1 MARVR
6 IYQIARELGIPSQD
20 VVQQAR
26 DIGLVVGAASSTISS
41 EEAELVRFA
50 LVGEEE
56 TPPPETTEPPP
67 PEPEENPEAVVSE
80 EVIQAPEEVVQ
91 APDKPKESPLI
102 EDLVVEVSDVAS
114 VAEYAEAIG
123 VPVTEVVAKLIGMGE
138 MVGAGQGM
146 PTEHMVK
153 VGESFGTLVEVVKSA
168 PEPIRVV
175 RLRDIP
181 ADDPRDLVERPP
193 IVTVMGHVDHGKTSL
208 LDALRRTDVVSE
220 EAGGITQ
227 HIGAYQA
234 TVGGNSITFIDTP
247 GHEAFTTLRARGAEL
262 TDIVVLVIAADD
274 GVMPQ
279 TVEAISHARA
289 AGVDLLVAIN
299 KIDQPGADP
308 LSVRAMLT
316 EQNVITEELGGD
328 VPSVEISATEGD
340 GLEDLLETLDL
351 MSQLK
356 ELKASPTPL
365 ASGVVVDSRLD
376 RGMGPV
382 ATVIVQRGT
391 LRRGDALVAGAVS
404 GRVRAMFN
412 HAGQKVSSATPSTPV
427 LVMGWN
433 EAPGAGEGF
442 EVVKTERL
450 ARQLAAVQG
459 DLDRQQKIRTEMPS
473 ARDRF
478 VAHLEQLQSTEG
490 ELRLVIKADSHGS
503 VETLREAIGKIK
515 REEGKIDIVH
525 SAVGGINF
533 NDVNLSD
540 VTGAVIVGFNV
551 RAESKAVREA
561 QQRGIDIRSYSVIYE
576 LLDDVEQMLVGR
588 LAPER
593 HEDILG
599 IAEVRALF
607 RVPRAV
613 AAGCLVT
620 EGRMAK
626 GANVRLFRDEVVI
639 YTGSINS
646 LRRFKQNVDEVVF
659 GLECGIVLERYNDVK
674 EGDLI
679 EAFAVREVA
688 RT

>member
-6 IYQIARELGIPSQD
+6 IYQIARELGLSSQD
-20 VVQQAR
+20 VIQQAME
-26 DIGLVVGAASSTISS
+26 IGLAVKAASSSISS

-50 LVGEEE
+50 LVGEVPPAPAPEPQPE
-56 TPPPETTEPPP
+56 PVPEAEPTPV
-67 PEPEENPEAVVSE
+67 EPEEEIPASE
-80 EVIQAPEEVVQ
+80 EEAEHTPELDVV
-91 APDKPKESPLI
+91 PDV
-102 EDLVVEVSDVAS
+102 VVEVSDRAS
-114 VAEYAEAIG
+114 VAEYAEALG
-123 VPVTEVVAKLIGMGE
+123 VPVGEVVAKLIGMGT
-138 MVGAGQGM
+138 VAGAGYAM
-146 PTEHMVK
+146 HTEHMEE
-153 VGESFGTLVEVVKSA
+153 VGESFGILVEVVESTPERA
-168 PEPIRVV
+168 PVV

-193 IVTVMGHVDHGKTSL
+193 IVTVMGHVDHGKTTL
-208 LDALRRTDVVSE
+208 LDALRRTDVVSG

-234 TVGGNSITFIDTP
+234 TVEGNPITFIDTP

-289 AGVDLLVAIN
+289 AGVELLVAIN
-299 KIDQPGADP
+299 KMDQPGADP
-308 LSVRAMLT
+308 LAVRTKLT
-316 EQNVITEELGGD
+316 EQEVITEELGGD
-328 VPSVEISATEGD
+328 TPSVEISATRGD
-340 GLEDLLETLDL
+340 GLEDLLETIDL
-351 MSQLK
+351 MAQIQ
-356 ELKASPTPL
+356 ELKASPKPL

-391 LRRGDALVAGAVS
+391 LRRGNALVAGGVS

-412 HAGQKVSSATPSTPV
+412 HSGQKVSAATPSTPV

-433 EAPGAGEGF
+433 DVPGAGDGF
-442 EVVKTERL
+442 EVIKTERL
-450 ARQLAAVQG
+450 ARRLASDQA
-459 DLDRQQKIRTEMPS
+459 DRDRQRKIRMDMPT

-478 VAHLEQLQSTEG
+478 VSHLEQLQSTEG

-515 REEGKIDIVH
+515 REEGRIEIIH
-525 SAVGGINF
+525 SAVGGINL

-551 RAESKAVREA
+551 RAETKASREA
-561 QQRGIDIRSYSVIYE
+561 QQRGIDFRSYSVIYE
-576 LLDDVEQMLVGR
+576 LLDDVEQLLVGK

-599 IAEVRALF
+599 VAEVRALF
-607 RVPRAV
+607 RVPRAM
-613 AAGCLVT
+613 AAGCFVA
-620 EGRMAK
+620 EGRMSR
-626 GANVRLFRDEVVI
+626 GAEVRLYRDDVVI
-639 YTGSINS
+639 YTGSIAS
-646 LRRFKQNVDEVVF
+646 LRRFKQNVEEVVF
-659 GLECGIVLERYNDVK
+659 GLECGIVLERYNDAK

-679 EAFAVREVA
+679 EAFMVREVA

>member
-6 IYQIARELGIPSQD
+6 IYQIARELGLSSQE
-20 VVQQAR
+20 VIQQATE
-26 DIGLVVGAASSTISS
+26 IGLVVNAASSSISR

-50 LVGEEE
+50 LVGEVQLAPEPQPETAPKAEPAPVEPEMEIQASEEE
-56 TPPPETTEPPP
+56 TEQT
-67 PEPEENPEAVVSE
+67 PEPD
-80 EVIQAPEEVVQ
+80 EVLDV
-91 APDKPKESPLI
+91 
-102 EDLVVEVSDVAS
+102 VVEVSDRAS
-114 VAEYAEAIG
+114 VAEYAEALG
-123 VPVTEVVAKLIGMGE
+123 VPVGEVVAKLIGMGT
-138 MVGAGQGM
+138 VAGAGYGM
-146 PTEHMVK
+146 PTEHMEE
-153 VGESFGTLVEVVKSA
+153 VGESFGVLVEVVESTPERA
-168 PEPIRVV
+168 PVV

-193 IVTVMGHVDHGKTSL
+193 IVTVMGHVDHGKTTL
-208 LDALRRTDVVSE
+208 LDALRRTDVVSG

-234 TVGGNSITFIDTP
+234 TVEGNLITFIDTP

-289 AGVDLLVAIN
+289 AGVDMLVAIN

-308 LSVRAMLT
+308 LAVRTKLT
-316 EQNVITEELGGD
+316 EQEVITEELGGD
-328 VPSVEISATEGD
+328 TPSVEISATRGD
-340 GLEDLLETLDL
+340 GLEDLLETIDL
-351 MSQLK
+351 MAQIQ
-356 ELKASPTPL
+356 ELKASPKPL

-391 LRRGDALVAGAVS
+391 LRRGNALVAGGVS

-412 HAGQKVSSATPSTPV
+412 HSGQKVSTATPSTPV

-433 EAPGAGEGF
+433 DVPGAGDGF
-442 EVVKTERL
+442 EVVKSERL
-450 ARQLAAVQG
+450 ARQLAADQA
-459 DLDRQQKIRTEMPS
+459 DRDRQRKINMEMPT

-478 VAHLEQLQSTEG
+478 VSHLEQMQSTAG

-515 REEGKIDIVH
+515 REQGRIEIVH
-525 SAVGGINF
+525 SAVGGINL
-533 NDVNLSD
+533 NDVNLCD

-551 RAESKAVREA
+551 RAETKASREA
-561 QQRGIDIRSYSVIYE
+561 QQRGIDFRSYSVIYE
-576 LLDDVEQMLVGR
+576 LLDDVEQLLVGK

-599 IAEVRALF
+599 VAEVRALF
-607 RVPRAV
+607 RVPRAM
-613 AAGCLVT
+613 AAGCLVA
-620 EGRMAK
+620 EGRMSSGVA
-626 GANVRLFRDEVVI
+626 VRLYRDDVVI
-639 YTGSINS
+639 YTGSIVS
-646 LRRFKQNVDEVVF
+646 LRRFKQNVEEVVF

-679 EAFAVREVA
+679 EAFIVREVA

>member
-6 IYQIARELGIPSQD
+6 IYQIARELGLSSQD
-20 VVQQAR
+20 VIQQAAE
-26 DIGLVVGAASSTISS
+26 IGLAVKAASSSFS
-41 EEAELVRFA
+41 NEEAELVRFA
-50 LVGEEE
+50 LVGEVEPVPEPQPETAPEAEPTPVEPEQEIRASEEE
-56 TPPPETTEPPP
+56 TEQT
-67 PEPEENPEAVVSE
+67 PEPD
-80 EVIQAPEEVVQ
+80 VIQ
-91 APDKPKESPLI
+91 D
-102 EDLVVEVSDVAS
+102 VVEVSDQAS
-114 VAEYAEAIG
+114 VAEYAEALG
-123 VPVTEVVAKLIGMGE
+123 VPVGKVVAKLIGMGT
-138 MVGAGQGM
+138 VAGAGYGM
-146 PTEHMVK
+146 PVEHMEE
-153 VGESFGTLVEVVKSA
+153 VGESFGILVEVVESTPERA
-168 PEPIRVV
+168 PVV

-193 IVTVMGHVDHGKTSL
+193 IVTVMGHVDHGKTTL
-208 LDALRRTDVVSE
+208 LDALRRTDVVSG

-234 TVGGNSITFIDTP
+234 TVEGSPITFIDTP

-299 KIDQPGADP
+299 KMDRPSADP
-308 LSVRAMLT
+308 LAIRTKLT
-316 EQNVITEELGGD
+316 EQEVITEELGGD
-328 VPSVEISATEGD
+328 TPSVEISATRGD
-340 GLEDLLETLDL
+340 GLEDLLETIDL
-351 MSQLK
+351 MAQIK
-356 ELKASPTPL
+356 ELKASPKPL

-391 LRRGDALVAGAVS
+391 LRRGNALVAGGVS

-412 HAGQKVSSATPSTPV
+412 HSGQKVSTATPSTPV
-427 LVMGWN
+427 LVMGWKDL
-433 EAPGAGEGF
+433 PGAGDGF
-442 EVVKTERL
+442 EVVKSERL
-450 ARQLAAVQG
+450 ARQLAADQA
-459 DLDRQQKIRTEMPS
+459 DRDRQRKIKMDMPT

-478 VAHLEQLQSTEG
+478 VSHLEQMQSTEG

-515 REEGKIDIVH
+515 RENGRIEIVH
-525 SAVGGINF
+525 SAVGGINL
-533 NDVNLSD
+533 NDVNLSH

-551 RAESKAVREA
+551 RAETKASREA
-561 QQRGIDIRSYSVIYE
+561 RQRGIEFRSYSIIYE
-576 LLDDVEQMLVGR
+576 LLDDVEQLLVGK

-599 IAEVRALF
+599 VAEVRALF
-607 RVPRAV
+607 RVPQAM
-613 AAGCLVT
+613 AAGCFVA
-620 EGRMAK
+620 EGRMSR
-626 GANVRLFRDEVVI
+626 GAEVRLHRDDVVI
-639 YTGSINS
+639 YTGSIDS
-646 LRRFKQNVDEVVF
+646 LRRFKQNVEEVVF

-679 EAFAVREVA
+679 EAFMVREVA

>member
-6 IYQIARELGIPSQD
+6 IYQIARELGLSSQD
-20 VVQQAR
+20 VIQQAIE
-26 DIGLVVGAASSTISS
+26 IGLAVKAASSSISS

-50 LVGEEE
+50 LVGEV
-56 TPPPETTEPPP
+56 PPAPA
-67 PEPEENPEAVVSE
+67 PEPQPEPAPEAEPAPVEPEDEIPVSE
-80 EVIQAPEEVVQ
+80 EEAEQTPE
-91 APDKPKESPLI
+91 PDV
-102 EDLVVEVSDVAS
+102 VVEVSDRAS
-114 VAEYAEAIG
+114 VAEYAEALG
-123 VPVTEVVAKLIGMGE
+123 VPVGEVVAKLIGMGT
-138 MVGAGQGM
+138 VAGAGYAM
-146 PTEHMVK
+146 PTEHMEE
-153 VGESFGTLVEVVKSA
+153 VGESFGTLVEVVESTPERA
-168 PEPIRVV
+168 PVV

-193 IVTVMGHVDHGKTSL
+193 IVTVMGHVDHGKTTL
-208 LDALRRTDVVSE
+208 LDALRRTDVVSG

-234 TVGGNSITFIDTP
+234 TVEGNPITFIDTP

-289 AGVDLLVAIN
+289 AGVELLVAIN
-299 KIDQPGADP
+299 KMDQPGADP
-308 LSVRAMLT
+308 LAVRTKLT
-316 EQNVITEELGGD
+316 EQEVITEELGGD
-328 VPSVEISATEGD
+328 TPSVEISATKGD
-340 GLEDLLETLDL
+340 GLEDLLETIDL
-351 MSQLK
+351 MAQIQ
-356 ELKASPTPL
+356 ELKASPKPL

-391 LRRGDALVAGAVS
+391 LRRGNALVAGGVS

-412 HAGQKVSSATPSTPV
+412 HSGQKVSTATPSTPV

-433 EAPGAGEGF
+433 DVPGAGDGF

-450 ARQLAAVQG
+450 ARQLASDQA
-459 DLDRQQKIRTEMPS
+459 DRDRQRKIRMDMPT

-478 VAHLEQLQSTEG
+478 VSHLEQLQSTKG

-515 REEGKIDIVH
+515 RQEGRIEIIH
-525 SAVGGINF
+525 SAVGGINL

-551 RAESKAVREA
+551 RAETKASREA
-561 QQRGIDIRSYSVIYE
+561 QQRGIDFRSYSVIYE
-576 LLDDVEQMLVGR
+576 LLDDVEQLLVGK

-599 IAEVRALF
+599 VAEVRALF
-607 RVPRAV
+607 RVPRAM
-613 AAGCLVT
+613 AAGCFVA
-620 EGRMAK
+620 EGRVSR
-626 GANVRLFRDEVVI
+626 GAEVRLYRDDVVI
-639 YTGSINS
+639 YTGSIAS
-646 LRRFKQNVDEVVF
+646 LRRFKQNVEEVVF
-659 GLECGIVLERYNDVK
+659 GLECGIVLERYNDAK

-679 EAFAVREVA
+679 EAFMVREVA

>member
-6 IYQIARELGIPSQD
+6 IYQIARELGLSSQD
-20 VVQQAR
+20 VIQQSIE
-26 DIGLVVGAASSTISS
+26 IGLAVKAASSSISS

-50 LVGEEE
+50 LVGEV
-56 TPPPETTEPPP
+56 PPA
-67 PEPEENPEAVVSE
+67 PEPQPEPAPEAEPAPVEPEDEIPVSE
-80 EVIQAPEEVVQ
+80 EEAEQTPEPDVV
-91 APDKPKESPLI
+91 PDV
-102 EDLVVEVSDVAS
+102 VVEVSDRAS
-114 VAEYAEAIG
+114 VAEYAEALG
-123 VPVTEVVAKLIGMGE
+123 VPVGEVVAKLIGMGT
-138 MVGAGQGM
+138 VAGAGYAM
-146 PTEHMVK
+146 PTEHMEE
-153 VGESFGTLVEVVKSA
+153 VGESFGTLVEVVESTPERA
-168 PEPIRVV
+168 PVV

-193 IVTVMGHVDHGKTSL
+193 IVTVMGHVDHGKTTL
-208 LDALRRTDVVSE
+208 LDALRRTDVVSG

-234 TVGGNSITFIDTP
+234 TVEGNPITFIDTP

-289 AGVDLLVAIN
+289 AGVELLVAIN
-299 KIDQPGADP
+299 KMDQPGADP
-308 LSVRAMLT
+308 LAVRTKLT
-316 EQNVITEELGGD
+316 EQEVITEELGGD
-328 VPSVEISATEGD
+328 TPSVEISATKGD
-340 GLEDLLETLDL
+340 GLEDLLETIDL
-351 MSQLK
+351 MAQIQ
-356 ELKASPTPL
+356 ELKASPKPL

-391 LRRGDALVAGAVS
+391 LRRGNALVAGGVS

-412 HAGQKVSSATPSTPV
+412 HSGQKVSTATPSTPV

-433 EAPGAGEGF
+433 DVPGAGDGF

-450 ARQLAAVQG
+450 ARQLASDQA
-459 DLDRQQKIRTEMPS
+459 DRDRQRKIRMDMPT

-478 VAHLEQLQSTEG
+478 VSHLEQLQSTEG

-515 REEGKIDIVH
+515 REEGRIEIIH
-525 SAVGGINF
+525 SAVGGINL

-551 RAESKAVREA
+551 RAETKASREA
-561 QQRGIDIRSYSVIYE
+561 QQRGIDFRSYSVIYE
-576 LLDDVEQMLVGR
+576 LLDDVEQLLVGK

-599 IAEVRALF
+599 VAEVRALF
-607 RVPRAV
+607 RVPRAM
-613 AAGCLVT
+613 AAGCFVA
-620 EGRMAK
+620 EGRVSR
-626 GANVRLFRDEVVI
+626 GAEVRLYRDDVVI
-639 YTGSINS
+639 YTGSIAS
-646 LRRFKQNVDEVVF
+646 LRRFKENVEEVVF
-659 GLECGIVLERYNDVK
+659 GLECGIVLERYNDAK

-679 EAFAVREVA
+679 EAFMVREVA

>member
-6 IYQIARELGIPSQD
+6 IYQIARELGLSSQD
-20 VVQQAR
+20 VIQQAAE
-26 DIGLVVGAASSTISS
+26 IGLAVKAASSSISN

-50 LVGEEE
+50 LVGEV
-56 TPPPETTEPPP
+56 PPAPAPKPQPEPV
-67 PEPEENPEAVVSE
+67 PEPEPTPVEPEEEIQASE
-80 EVIQAPEEVVQ
+80 EDTEQTPEPDVVQ
-91 APDKPKESPLI
+91 D
-102 EDLVVEVSDVAS
+102 VVEVSDRAS
-114 VAEYAEAIG
+114 VAEYAETLG
-123 VPVTEVVAKLIGMGE
+123 VPVGEVVAKLIGMGT
-138 MVGAGQGM
+138 VAGAGYGM
-146 PTEHMVK
+146 PTEHMEE
-153 VGESFGTLVEVVKSA
+153 VGESFGILVEVVESI
-168 PEPIRVV
+168 PERVPVV

-193 IVTVMGHVDHGKTSL
+193 IVTVMGHVDHGKTTL
-208 LDALRRTDVVSE
+208 LDALRRTDVVSG

-234 TVGGNSITFIDTP
+234 TVEGNPITFIDTP

-299 KIDQPGADP
+299 KMDQPGADP
-308 LSVRAMLT
+308 LAVRTKLT
-316 EQNVITEELGGD
+316 EQEVITEELGGD
-328 VPSVEISATEGD
+328 TPSVEISATRGD
-340 GLEDLLETLDL
+340 GLEDLLETIDL
-351 MSQLK
+351 MAQIK
-356 ELKASPTPL
+356 ELKASPKPL

-391 LRRGDALVAGAVS
+391 LRRGNALVAGGVS

-412 HAGQKVSSATPSTPV
+412 HSGQKVSTATPSTPV

-433 EAPGAGEGF
+433 DVPGAGDGF
-442 EVVKTERL
+442 EVIKTERL
-450 ARQLAAVQG
+450 ARRLASDQA
-459 DLDRQQKIRTEMPS
+459 DRDRQRKIKMDMPT

-478 VAHLEQLQSTEG
+478 VSHLEQLQSTEG

-515 REEGKIDIVH
+515 REEGRIEIIH
-525 SAVGGINF
+525 SAVGGINL

-551 RAESKAVREA
+551 RAETKASREA
-561 QQRGIDIRSYSVIYE
+561 QQRGIDFRSYSVIYE
-576 LLDDVEQMLVGR
+576 LLDDVEQLLVGK

-599 IAEVRALF
+599 VAEVRALF
-607 RVPRAV
+607 RVPRAM
-613 AAGCLVT
+613 AAGCFVA
-620 EGRMAK
+620 EGRMSR
-626 GANVRLFRDEVVI
+626 GAEVRLYRDDVVI
-639 YTGSINS
+639 YTGSIAS
-646 LRRFKQNVDEVVF
+646 LRRFKQNVEEVVF
-659 GLECGIVLERYNDVK
+659 GLECGIVLERYNDAK

-679 EAFAVREVA
+679 EAFMVREVA

>member
-6 IYQIARELGIPSQD
+6 IYQIARELGLSSQD
-20 VVQQAR
+20 VIRQAKE
-26 DIGLVVGAASSTISS
+26 IGLVVRAASSTIST

-50 LVGEEE
+50 LVGE
-56 TPPPETTEPPP
+56 PETAPEPAPI
-67 PEPEENPEAVVSE
+67 PEPEPVEEAPAPPVSVE
-80 EVIQAPEEVVQ
+80 DPPVPEE
-91 APDKPKESPLI
+91 APLPPVEELS
-102 EDLVVEVSDVAS
+102 VVEVKDTAS
-114 VAEYAEAIG
+114 VAEYAEALD
-123 VPVTEVVAKLIGMGE
+123 VPVGEVVARMIGMGRV
-138 MVGAGQGM
+138 VGAGQLM
-146 PTEHMVK
+146 PRDLMAE
-153 VGESFGTLVEVVKSA
+153 VGEGFGALVEVTESA
-168 PEPIRVV
+168 PERVPVV
-175 RLRDIP
+175 RLRDVP
-181 ADDPRDLVERPP
+181 ADDPKDLVERPP
-193 IVTVMGHVDHGKTSL
+193 IVTVMGHVDHGKTTL
-208 LDALRRTDVVSE
+208 LDAFRRTDVVSG

-234 TVGGNSITFIDTP
+234 TVEGNPITFIDTP

-279 TVEAISHARA
+279 TVEAVSHARA
-289 AGVDLLVAIN
+289 AGVDMLVAIN
-299 KIDQPGADP
+299 KIDRPGADP
-308 LSVRAMLT
+308 MSVRTKLT
-316 EQNVITEELGGD
+316 EHNVIVEELGGD

-340 GLEDLLETLDL
+340 GLDELLETIDL
-351 MSQLK
+351 MAQIQ
-356 ELKASPTPL
+356 ELKASPKPL

-391 LRRGDALVAGAVS
+391 LKRGDALVAGGVS

-412 HAGQKVSSATPSTPV
+412 HAGQRVSSATPSVPV

-433 EAPGAGEGF
+433 DVPGAGDGF
-442 EVVKTERL
+442 EVVKNERL
-450 ARQLAAVQG
+450 ARQLAASQA
-459 DLDRQQKIRTEMPS
+459 DRDRERKIRMEMPS

-478 VAHLEQLQSTEG
+478 VSHLEQLQSTQG
-490 ELRLVIKADSHGS
+490 ELRLVVKADAHGS

-515 REEGKIDIVH
+515 RDEGRIEIIH
-525 SAVGGINF
+525 AAVGGINL

-551 RAESKAVREA
+551 RAESKAAREA
-561 QQRGIDIRSYSVIYE
+561 QQRGIEVRSYSVIYE
-576 LLDDVEQMLVGR
+576 LLDDVEQLLVGR

-599 IAEVRALF
+599 VAEVRALF
-607 RVPRAV
+607 RVPRAM

-620 EGRMAK
+620 EGRMAL
-626 GANVRLFRDEVVI
+626 GADVRLYRNDVVI
-639 YTGSINS
+639 YTGSIAS
-646 LRRFKQNVDEVVF
+646 LRRFKQDVDEVVF
-659 GLECGIVLERYNDVK
+659 GLECGMVLERYNDVK

-679 EAFAVREVA
+679 EAFTVREVA

>member
-6 IYQIARELGIPSQD
+6 IYQIARELGLSSQD
-20 VVQQAR
+20 VIQQATE
-26 DIGLVVGAASSTISS
+26 IGLAVKAASSSISS

-50 LVGEEE
+50 LVGEV
-56 TPPPETTEPPP
+56 PPAPT
-67 PEPEENPEAVVSE
+67 PEPQPEPAPEAEPAPVEPEDEIPVSE
-80 EVIQAPEEVVQ
+80 EEAEQTPEPDVV
-91 APDKPKESPLI
+91 PDV
-102 EDLVVEVSDVAS
+102 VVEVSDRAS
-114 VAEYAEAIG
+114 VAEYAEALG
-123 VPVTEVVAKLIGMGE
+123 VPVGEVVAKLIGMGT
-138 MVGAGQGM
+138 VAGAGYAM
-146 PTEHMVK
+146 PTEHMEE
-153 VGESFGTLVEVVKSA
+153 VGESFGTLVEVVESTPERA
-168 PEPIRVV
+168 PVV

-193 IVTVMGHVDHGKTSL
+193 IVTVMGHVDHGKTTL
-208 LDALRRTDVVSE
+208 LDALRRTDVVSG

-234 TVGGNSITFIDTP
+234 TVEGNPITFIDTP

-289 AGVDLLVAIN
+289 AGVELLVAIN
-299 KIDQPGADP
+299 KMDQPGADP
-308 LSVRAMLT
+308 LAVRTKLT
-316 EQNVITEELGGD
+316 EQEVITEELGGD
-328 VPSVEISATEGD
+328 TPSVEISATRGD
-340 GLEDLLETLDL
+340 GLEDLLETIDL
-351 MSQLK
+351 MAQIQ
-356 ELKASPTPL
+356 ELKASPKPL

-391 LRRGDALVAGAVS
+391 LRRGNALVAGGVS

-412 HAGQKVSSATPSTPV
+412 HSGQKVSTATPSMPV

-433 EAPGAGEGF
+433 DVPGAGDGF

-450 ARQLAAVQG
+450 ARRLAADQA
-459 DLDRQQKIRTEMPS
+459 DRDRQRKIRMEMPT

-478 VAHLEQLQSTEG
+478 VSHLEQLQSTEG

-515 REEGKIDIVH
+515 REEGRIEIIH
-525 SAVGGINF
+525 SAVGGINL

-551 RAESKAVREA
+551 RAETKASRVA
-561 QQRGIDIRSYSVIYE
+561 QQRGIDFRSYSVIYE
-576 LLDDVEQMLVGR
+576 LLDDVEQLLVGK

-599 IAEVRALF
+599 VAEVRALF
-607 RVPRAV
+607 RVPRAM
-613 AAGCLVT
+613 AAGCFVA
-620 EGRMAK
+620 EGRMSQ
-626 GANVRLFRDEVVI
+626 GAEVRLYRDDVVI
-639 YTGSINS
+639 YTGSIAS
-646 LRRFKQNVDEVVF
+646 LRRFKQNVEEVVF
-659 GLECGIVLERYNDVK
+659 GLECGIVLERYNDAK

-679 EAFAVREVA
+679 EAFMVREVA

>member
-6 IYQIARELGIPSQD
+6 IYQIARELGLSSQD
-20 VVQQAR
+20 VIQQAIE
-26 DIGLVVGAASSTISS
+26 IGLAVKAASSSISS

-50 LVGEEE
+50 LVGEVPPAPAPEPQPE
-56 TPPPETTEPPP
+56 PPPEAEPAPV
-67 PEPEENPEAVVSE
+67 EPEDEIPVSE
-80 EVIQAPEEVVQ
+80 EEAEQTPEPDVV
-91 APDKPKESPLI
+91 PDV
-102 EDLVVEVSDVAS
+102 VVEVSDRAS
-114 VAEYAEAIG
+114 VAEYAEALG
-123 VPVTEVVAKLIGMGE
+123 VPVGEVVAKLIGMGT
-138 MVGAGQGM
+138 VAGAGYAM
-146 PTEHMVK
+146 PTEHMEE
-153 VGESFGTLVEVVKSA
+153 VGESFGTLVEVVESTPERA
-168 PEPIRVV
+168 PVV

-193 IVTVMGHVDHGKTSL
+193 IVTVMGHVDHGKTTL
-208 LDALRRTDVVSE
+208 LDALRRTDVVSG

-234 TVGGNSITFIDTP
+234 TVEGNPITFIDTP

-289 AGVDLLVAIN
+289 AGVELLVAIN
-299 KIDQPGADP
+299 KMDQPGADP
-308 LSVRAMLT
+308 LAVRTKLT
-316 EQNVITEELGGD
+316 EQEVITEELGGD
-328 VPSVEISATEGD
+328 TPSVEISATRGD
-340 GLEDLLETLDL
+340 GLEDLLETIDL
-351 MSQLK
+351 MAQIK
-356 ELKASPTPL
+356 ELKASPKPL

-391 LRRGDALVAGAVS
+391 LRRGNALVAGGVS

-412 HAGQKVSSATPSTPV
+412 HSGQKVSTATPSTPV

-433 EAPGAGEGF
+433 DVPGAGDGF

-450 ARQLAAVQG
+450 ARQLASDQA
-459 DLDRQQKIRTEMPS
+459 DRDRQRKIRMDMPT

-478 VAHLEQLQSTEG
+478 VSHLEQLQSPKG

-515 REEGKIDIVH
+515 REEGRIEIIH
-525 SAVGGINF
+525 SAVGGINL

-551 RAESKAVREA
+551 RAETKASREA
-561 QQRGIDIRSYSVIYE
+561 QQRGIDFRSYSVIYE
-576 LLDDVEQMLVGR
+576 LLDDVEQLLVGK

-599 IAEVRALF
+599 VAEVRALF
-607 RVPRAV
+607 RVPRAM
-613 AAGCLVT
+613 AAGCFVA
-620 EGRMAK
+620 EGRVSR
-626 GANVRLFRDEVVI
+626 GAEVRLFRDDVVI
-639 YTGSINS
+639 YTGSIAS
-646 LRRFKQNVDEVVF
+646 LRRFKQNVEEVVF
-659 GLECGIVLERYNDVK
+659 GLECGIVLERYIDAK

-679 EAFAVREVA
+679 EAFMVREVA

>member
-6 IYQIARELGIPSQD
+6 IYQIARELGLSSQD
-20 VVQQAR
+20 VIQQAME
-26 DIGLVVGAASSTISS
+26 IGLAVKAASSSISS

-50 LVGEEE
+50 LVGEVPPAPAPAPQPEPVPE
-56 TPPPETTEPPP
+56 AEPTPV
-67 PEPEENPEAVVSE
+67 EPEEEIPASE
-80 EVIQAPEEVVQ
+80 EEAEHTPEPDVV
-91 APDKPKESPLI
+91 PDV
-102 EDLVVEVSDVAS
+102 VVEVSDRAS
-114 VAEYAEAIG
+114 VAEYAEALG
-123 VPVTEVVAKLIGMGE
+123 VPVGEVVAKLIGMGT
-138 MVGAGQGM
+138 VAGAGYAM
-146 PTEHMVK
+146 HTEHMEE
-153 VGESFGTLVEVVKSA
+153 VGESFGILVEVVESTPERA
-168 PEPIRVV
+168 PVV

-193 IVTVMGHVDHGKTSL
+193 IVTVMGHVDHGKTTL
-208 LDALRRTDVVSE
+208 LDALRRTDVVSG

-234 TVGGNSITFIDTP
+234 TVEGNPITFIDTP

-289 AGVDLLVAIN
+289 AGVELLVAIN
-299 KIDQPGADP
+299 KMDQPGADP
-308 LSVRAMLT
+308 LAVRTKLT
-316 EQNVITEELGGD
+316 EQEVITEELGGD
-328 VPSVEISATEGD
+328 TPSVEISATRGD
-340 GLEDLLETLDL
+340 GLEDLLETIDL
-351 MSQLK
+351 MAQIQ
-356 ELKASPTPL
+356 ELKASPKPL

-391 LRRGDALVAGAVS
+391 LRRGNALVAGGVS

-412 HAGQKVSSATPSTPV
+412 HSGQKVSAATPSTPV

-433 EAPGAGEGF
+433 DVPGAGDGF
-442 EVVKTERL
+442 EVIKTERL
-450 ARQLAAVQG
+450 ARRLASDQA
-459 DLDRQQKIRTEMPS
+459 DRDRQRKIRMDMPT

-478 VAHLEQLQSTEG
+478 VSHLEQLQSTEG

-515 REEGKIDIVH
+515 REEGRIQIIH
-525 SAVGGINF
+525 SAVGGINL

-551 RAESKAVREA
+551 RAETKASREA
-561 QQRGIDIRSYSVIYE
+561 QQRGIDFRSYSVIYE
-576 LLDDVEQMLVGR
+576 LLDDVEQLLVGK

-599 IAEVRALF
+599 VAEVRALF
-607 RVPRAV
+607 RVPRAM
-613 AAGCLVT
+613 AAGCFVA
-620 EGRMAK
+620 EGRMSR
-626 GANVRLFRDEVVI
+626 GAEVRLYRDDVVI
-639 YTGSINS
+639 YTGSIAS
-646 LRRFKQNVDEVVF
+646 LRRFKQNVEEVVF
-659 GLECGIVLERYNDVK
+659 GLECGIVLERYNDAK

-679 EAFAVREVA
+679 EAFMVREVA

>member
-1 MARVR
+1 M
-6 IYQIARELGIPSQD
+6 G
-20 VVQQAR
+20 
-26 DIGLVVGAASSTISS
+26 T
-41 EEAELVRFA
+41 
-50 LVGEEE
+50 
-56 TPPPETTEPPP
+56 
-67 PEPEENPEAVVSE
+67 
-80 EVIQAPEEVVQ
+80 
-91 APDKPKESPLI
+91 
-102 EDLVVEVSDVAS
+102 VA
-114 VAEYAEAIG
+114 
-123 VPVTEVVAKLIGMGE
+123 
-138 MVGAGQGM
+138 GAGYAM
-146 PTEHMVK
+146 HTEHMEE
-153 VGESFGTLVEVVKSA
+153 VGESFGILVEVVESTPERA
-168 PEPIRVV
+168 PVV

-193 IVTVMGHVDHGKTSL
+193 IVTVMGHVDHGKTTL
-208 LDALRRTDVVSE
+208 LDALRRTDVVSG

-234 TVGGNSITFIDTP
+234 TVEGNPITFIDTP

-299 KIDQPGADP
+299 KMDQPGADP
-308 LSVRAMLT
+308 LAVRTKLT
-316 EQNVITEELGGD
+316 EQEVITEELGGD
-328 VPSVEISATEGD
+328 TPSVEISATRGD
-340 GLEDLLETLDL
+340 GLEDLLETIDL
-351 MSQLK
+351 MAQIK
-356 ELKASPTPL
+356 ELKASPKPL

-391 LRRGDALVAGAVS
+391 LRRGNALVAGGVS

-412 HAGQKVSSATPSTPV
+412 HSGQKVSTATPSTPV

-433 EAPGAGEGF
+433 DVPGAGDGF
-442 EVVKTERL
+442 EVIKTERL
-450 ARQLAAVQG
+450 ARRLASDQA
-459 DLDRQQKIRTEMPS
+459 DRDRQRKIKMDMPT

-478 VAHLEQLQSTEG
+478 VSHLEQLQSTEG

-515 REEGKIDIVH
+515 REEGRIEIIH
-525 SAVGGINF
+525 SAVGGINL

-551 RAESKAVREA
+551 RAETKASREA
-561 QQRGIDIRSYSVIYE
+561 QQRGIDFRSYSVIYE
-576 LLDDVEQMLVGR
+576 LLDDVEQLLVGK

-599 IAEVRALF
+599 VAEVRALF
-607 RVPRAV
+607 RVPRAM
-613 AAGCLVT
+613 AAGCFVA
-620 EGRMAK
+620 EGRMSR
-626 GANVRLFRDEVVI
+626 GAEVRLYRDDVVI
-639 YTGSINS
+639 YTGSIAS
-646 LRRFKQNVDEVVF
+646 LRRFKQNVEEVVF
-659 GLECGIVLERYNDVK
+659 GLECGIVLERYNDAK

-679 EAFAVREVA
+679 EAFMVREVA

>member
-6 IYQIARELGIPSQD
+6 IYQIARELGLSSQD
-20 VVQQAR
+20 VIQQAME
-26 DIGLVVGAASSTISS
+26 IGLAVKAASSSISS

-50 LVGEEE
+50 LVGEVPPAPAPEPQPE
-56 TPPPETTEPPP
+56 PVPEAEPTPV
-67 PEPEENPEAVVSE
+67 EPEEEIPASE
-80 EVIQAPEEVVQ
+80 EEAEHTPEPDVV
-91 APDKPKESPLI
+91 PDV
-102 EDLVVEVSDVAS
+102 VVEVSDRAS
-114 VAEYAEAIG
+114 VAEYAEALG
-123 VPVTEVVAKLIGMGE
+123 VPVGEVVAKLIGMGT
-138 MVGAGQGM
+138 VAGAGYAM
-146 PTEHMVK
+146 HTEHMEE
-153 VGESFGTLVEVVKSA
+153 VGESFGILVEVVESTPERA
-168 PEPIRVV
+168 PVV

-193 IVTVMGHVDHGKTSL
+193 IVTVMGHVDHGKTTL
-208 LDALRRTDVVSE
+208 LDALRRTDVVSG

-234 TVGGNSITFIDTP
+234 TVEGNPITFIDTP

-289 AGVDLLVAIN
+289 AGVELLVAIN
-299 KIDQPGADP
+299 KMDQPGADP
-308 LSVRAMLT
+308 LAVRTKLT
-316 EQNVITEELGGD
+316 EQEVITEELGGD
-328 VPSVEISATEGD
+328 TPSVEISATRGD
-340 GLEDLLETLDL
+340 GLEDLLETIDL
-351 MSQLK
+351 MAQIQ
-356 ELKASPTPL
+356 ELKASPKPL

-391 LRRGDALVAGAVS
+391 LRRGNALVAGGVS

-412 HAGQKVSSATPSTPV
+412 HSGQKVSAATPSTPV

-433 EAPGAGEGF
+433 DVPGAGDGF
-442 EVVKTERL
+442 EVIKTERL
-450 ARQLAAVQG
+450 ARRLASDQA
-459 DLDRQQKIRTEMPS
+459 DRDRQRKIRMDMPT

-478 VAHLEQLQSTEG
+478 VSHLEQLQSTEG

-515 REEGKIDIVH
+515 REEGRIEIIH
-525 SAVGGINF
+525 SAVGGINL

-551 RAESKAVREA
+551 RAETKASREA
-561 QQRGIDIRSYSVIYE
+561 QQRGIDFRSYSVIYE
-576 LLDDVEQMLVGR
+576 LLDDVEQLLVGK

-599 IAEVRALF
+599 VAEVRALF
-607 RVPRAV
+607 RVPRAM
-613 AAGCLVT
+613 AAGCFVA
-620 EGRMAK
+620 EGRMSR
-626 GANVRLFRDEVVI
+626 GAEVRLYRDDVVI
-639 YTGSINS
+639 YTGSIAS
-646 LRRFKQNVDEVVF
+646 LRRFKQNVEEVVF
-659 GLECGIVLERYNDVK
+659 GLECGIVLERYNDAK

-679 EAFAVREVA
+679 EAFMVREVA

>member
-6 IYQIARELGIPSQD
+6 IYQIARELGLSSQD
-20 VVQQAR
+20 VIQQAIE
-26 DIGLVVGAASSTISS
+26 IGLAVKAASSSISS

-50 LVGEEE
+50 LVGEV
-56 TPPPETTEPPP
+56 PPAPASEPQ
-67 PEPEENPEAVVSE
+67 PEPAPEAEPAPVEPEDEIPVSE
-80 EVIQAPEEVVQ
+80 EEAEQTPEPDV
-91 APDKPKESPLI
+91 APDV
-102 EDLVVEVSDVAS
+102 VVEVSDRAS
-114 VAEYAEAIG
+114 VAEYAEALG
-123 VPVTEVVAKLIGMGE
+123 VPVGEVVAKLIGMGT
-138 MVGAGQGM
+138 VAGAGYAM
-146 PTEHMVK
+146 PTEHMEE
-153 VGESFGTLVEVVKSA
+153 VGESFGTLVEVVESTPERA
-168 PEPIRVV
+168 PVV

-193 IVTVMGHVDHGKTSL
+193 IVTVMGHVDHGKTTL
-208 LDALRRTDVVSE
+208 LDALRRTDVVSG

-234 TVGGNSITFIDTP
+234 TVEGNPITFIDTP

-262 TDIVVLVIAADD
+262 TDIVVLVIAAND

-289 AGVDLLVAIN
+289 AGVELLVAIN
-299 KIDQPGADP
+299 KMDQPGADP
-308 LSVRAMLT
+308 LAVRTKLT
-316 EQNVITEELGGD
+316 EQEVITEELGGD
-328 VPSVEISATEGD
+328 TPSVEISATRGD
-340 GLEDLLETLDL
+340 GLEDLLETIDL
-351 MSQLK
+351 MAQIQ
-356 ELKASPTPL
+356 ELKASPKPL

-391 LRRGDALVAGAVS
+391 LRRGNALVAGGVS

-412 HAGQKVSSATPSTPV
+412 HSGQKVSTATPSTPV

-433 EAPGAGEGF
+433 DVPGAGDGF

-450 ARQLAAVQG
+450 ARRLASDQA
-459 DLDRQQKIRTEMPS
+459 DRDRQRKIRMEMPT

-478 VAHLEQLQSTEG
+478 VSHLEQLQSTEG

-515 REEGKIDIVH
+515 REEGRIEIIH
-525 SAVGGINF
+525 SAVGGINL

-551 RAESKAVREA
+551 RAETKASREA
-561 QQRGIDIRSYSVIYE
+561 QQRGIDFRSYSVIYE
-576 LLDDVEQMLVGR
+576 LLDDVEQLLVGK

-599 IAEVRALF
+599 VAEVRALF
-607 RVPRAV
+607 RVPRAM
-613 AAGCLVT
+613 AAGCFVA
-620 EGRMAK
+620 EGRVSR
-626 GANVRLFRDEVVI
+626 GAEVRLYRDDVVI
-639 YTGSINS
+639 YTGSIAS
-646 LRRFKQNVDEVVF
+646 LRRFKQNVEEVVF
-659 GLECGIVLERYNDVK
+659 GLECGIVLERYNDAK

-679 EAFAVREVA
+679 EAFMVREVA